1 MPTIRTLRRSS
12 TFVLLALLTTSQV
25 FAQGRAPLILPW
37 QKPQVRDAADVEKI
51 MGPVKQKEP
60 SRDLNILWVWG
71 IDQFH
76 DPWKDAHE
84 YVWAMDRFCYDLLPH
99 VPRVTITP
107 VYYWPTQE
115 QWDNAD
121 LAVFYLMPH
130 HDGSTGF
137 NNGTEPEGDPRG
149 IWDYDTIDAFQSRG
163 GGLVFIH
170 FSVFEGTGV
179 ELAKRIGL
187 AWSKENPEEQ
197 TTLSSFVTT
206 MTVTPDGHKS
216 DILKNF
222 PKQFELHDELY
233 WPLVGDQSEITVLAT
248 AEGPKDLSQQGR
260 YPQKAKPKPEAMD
273 GKAWPVAWTKEVG
286 KGRVFGTIMGHN
298 FFAFNDPYFRIMLL
312 RGMAWTMNESF
323 DPFKPIVNVHL
334 AR

>member
-1 MPTIRTLRRSS
+1 MCTAKTTRRPFFIAFLVFFIASHS
-12 TFVLLALLTTSQV
+12 

-37 QKPQVRDAADVEKI
+37 QKPQVRDAADIAKI
-51 MGPVKQKEP
+51 MGPQKQKEP

-76 DPWKDAHE
+76 DNWKDAHE

-99 VPRVTITP
+99 VPRVNVTP

-115 QWDNAD
+115 QWDKAD
-121 LAVFYLMPH
+121 LVVFYLMPH

-137 NNGTEPEGDPRG
+137 DDGTEPEGDPRG
-149 IWDYDTIDAFQSRG
+149 VWDYDTIDAYQARG

-187 AWSKENPEEQ
+187 GWSKEDPNHQ

-206 MTVTPDGHKS
+206 MTVTPDGHES
-216 DILKNF
+216 EILKNF
-222 PKQFELHDELY
+222 PKTFELHDELY
-233 WPLVGDQSEITVLAT
+233 WPLVGDQNEITILAT

-260 YPQKAKPKPEAMD
+260 YPQDGQPKPEEMD
-273 GKAWPVAWTKEVG
+273 GQAWPVAWTKEVG

-312 RGMAWTMNESF
+312 RGMAWTMGESF
-323 DPFKPIVNVHL
+323 DPFKPIVDVHL
-334 AR
+334 ER